1 MARLL
6 RRIDEK
12 NDAKYDAVNDDSQGV
27 VMKWTRPHSIAFCGG
42 VCHRSSKAARGED
55 LAVEE
60 PVACGDCASFDF
72 HPTLASVLGATLVGD
87 EVVQVCQSCKK
98 RLLIPVG
105 MMEAL
110 HFATGHFPKP

>member
-1 MARLL
+1 MVKTCKLVSL
-6 RRIDEK
+6 IIVK
-12 NDAKYDAVNDDSQGV
+12 N
-27 VMKWTRPHSIAFCGG
+27 PHSTRFSGG
-42 VCHRSSKAARGED
+42 VWYRSSKASRRED
-55 LAVEE
+55 LEIE
-60 PVACGDCASFDF
+60 QPVACRDFPSFDF

-98 RLLIPVG
+98 RLMIPVG